1 MPVETILL
9 YAAIT
14 LSALSIILPVAK
26 AIARKTKT
34 KTDDDIIE
42 IIEEGLKAA
51 KQVKADVE
59 KERKK

>member
-34 KTDDDIIE
+34 KTDDDVIE

-59 KERKK
+59 KGRKK

>member
-9 YAAIT
+9 YVAIT
-14 LSALSIILPVAK
+14 FSALSIILPVAK

>member
-34 KTDDDIIE
+34 KTDDDVIE